1 MNALTLFPFL
11 VPLSF
16 FLPLT
21 VANLLF
27 LISSLSLTLSLSVSL
42 THKSHYKVLFE
53 KCSLI
58 FYCCCLPREN
68 SSGKCVPHRIS
79 AGEQLSIVVLLL
91 SSCCPRLIATAD
103 DNQFMERRRRRKR
116 KWRTNCYQRRIRN
129 LSKNRIK
136 FKENRKSLIEKVV

>member
-27 LISSLSLTLSLSVSL
+27 LISSLSLTLSFSLSLSL
-42 THKSHYKVLFE
+42 ISRIT
-53 KCSLI
+53 KCSLK
-58 FYCCCLPREN
+58 N
-68 SSGKCVPHRIS
+68 V
-79 AGEQLSIVVLLL
+79 LSYFIVVAYPEKTHQENVSHIVLAPGNSCRLL